1 MQPLHSLPEWD
12 CFSPVSHV
20 ANFSTKLDLAL
31 KALSMSRGRLAADL
45 GVDKS
50 LVGRWASGAVSPSE
64 HSLSLLTQL
73 IASKR
78 PGFTMLDW
86 DRDIEALAHVFG
98 VELTAAMEPA
108 RPAPAS
114 PAALNLPFVEQ
125 ARTTT
130 ARRGAAYEGFWRST
144 RPSVLMPG
152 RFFHDCGMFR
162 READGLI
169 FARMGGSGLMFE
181 GYLLPAEGQLFAIL
195 YDTVGQT
202 PIFVTLNGTPLPKAE
217 ALDGL
222 VMAASLNP
230 ARTPAAYPIIFDR
243 IGDLTGDRAAD
254 DAHCQALI
262 ARDNVAPEGSIPLE
276 VSQHLLRDIGP
287 LAAEHGGDLILVSQ
301 ITSTFARGLAPGG
314 QLRG

>member
-1 MQPLHSLPEWD
+1 M
-12 CFSPVSHV
+12 SHV
-20 ANFSTKLDLAL
+20 ANFSAKLDLAL

-50 LVGRWASGAVSPSE
+50 LVGRWASGAVTPSE

-86 DRDIEALAHVFG
+86 DREIDALAHVFG
-98 VELTAAMEPA
+98 VELTAAQEPA
-108 RPAPAS
+108 RPPAPAN
-114 PAALNLPFVEQ
+114 ALTLPFVEQ
-125 ARTTT
+125 ARATT
-130 ARRGAAYEGFWRST
+130 ARRGMAYEGFWRST
-144 RPSVLMPG
+144 RPSVLMAG
-152 RFFHDCGMFR
+152 RFFHDCGIFR

-169 FARMGGSGLMFE
+169 YARMGGSGLMFE
-181 GYLLPAEGQLFAIL
+181 GYLLPVEGQLFAIL
-195 YDTVGQT
+195 HDTIGQT
-202 PIFVTLNGTPLPKAE
+202 PIFLTINGTPLPKAE

-230 ARTPAAYPIIFDR
+230 ARTPAAYPIIFER

-254 DAHCQALI
+254 DAHCDALI
-262 ARDNVAPEGSIPLE
+262 ARDNAAPEGSISPQVRE
-276 VSQHLLRDIGP
+276 HLLRDIGP
-287 LAAEHGGDLILVSQ
+287 TAAEHGGDLILVSQ
-301 ITSTFARGLAPGG
+301 MTNTFARGLAPGG

>member
-1 MQPLHSLPEWD
+1 MSQ
-12 CFSPVSHV
+12 V
-20 ANFSTKLDLAL
+20 ANFSGKLDLAL

-50 LVGRWASGAVSPSE
+50 LVGRWASGAVTPSE

-86 DRDIEALAHVFG
+86 DRDIDALANVFG
-98 VELTAAMEPA
+98 VELAANDHETAAKTPISSLA
-108 RPAPAS
+108 
-114 PAALNLPFVEQ
+114 LPFVEQ

-130 ARRGAAYEGFWRST
+130 ARRGATYEGFWRST
-144 RPSVLMPG
+144 RPSVIMPN

-162 READGLI
+162 READGLLNC
-169 FARMGGSGLMFE
+169 RMGGSGLFFE

-195 YDTVGQT
+195 YDSIGQT
-202 PIFVTLNGTPLPKAE
+202 PIFLVINGTPLPKAE

-222 VMAASLNP
+222 VMAASLDP
-230 ARTPAAYPIIFDR
+230 ARTPAAYPIIFER

-254 DAHCQALI
+254 DAHCKELI
-262 ARDNVAPEGSIPLE
+262 AADHAAAEGSVPDR
-276 VSQHLLRDIGP
+276 VHKHLLPDIGP
-287 LAAEHGGDLILVSQ
+287 AAAERGGDLILVAH
-301 ITSTFARGLAPGG
+301 ITNTFARGLAPGG

>member
-1 MQPLHSLPEWD
+1 M
-12 CFSPVSHV
+12 SHV
-20 ANFSTKLDLAL
+20 ANFSNKLDLAL

-50 LVGRWASGAVSPSE
+50 LVGRWASGAVTPSE
-64 HSLSLLTQL
+64 HSLSLLTRL

-86 DRDIEALAHVFG
+86 DRDIEGLAHVFG
-98 VELTAAMEPA
+98 VELTAANDHAHTPT
-108 RPAPAS
+108 PAPAS
-114 PAALNLPFVEQ
+114 LNLPFVEQ

-130 ARRGAAYEGFWRST
+130 SRRGAAYEGFWRTT
-144 RPSVLMPG
+144 RPSVLMGG

-162 READGLI
+162 RESDGLLNVK
-169 FARMGGSGLMFE
+169 MGGSGLFFE

-195 YDTVGQT
+195 YDSVGQT
-202 PIFVTLNGTPLPKAE
+202 PIFLVINGTPLPKAE

-230 ARTPAAYPIIFDR
+230 ARTPAAYPIILDR
-243 IGDLTGDRAAD
+243 IGDLTGDRSAD
-254 DAHCQALI
+254 DAHCEALI
-262 ARDNVAPEGSIPLE
+262 ARDNAATDDSTPSAVR
-276 VSQHLLRDIGP
+276 QHLLRDFGP
-287 LAAEHGGDLILVSQ
+287 EAAQKGGDLILVAH
-301 ITSTFARGLAPGG
+301 ITNTFARGLAPGG